1 MAAPAATSEIKKLK
15 QGFPQQALV
24 CVAII
29 AAIHILPKSHDPRDS
44 FRLIFTVAY
53 FGAAYAQRRHGY
65 VMDAIHMPTRTP
77 HAALSATSR
86 TVLAVLTK
94 SI

>member
-1 MAAPAATSEIKKLK
+1 MTTVNAAVTVPTNQLC
-15 QGFPQQALV
+15 Q
-24 CVAII
+24 
-29 AAIHILPKSHDPRDS
+29 
-44 FRLIFTVAY
+44 VAY

-86 TVLAVLTK
+86 TLLAVLTK